1 MCSERRTVSKRNP
14 LLKNKKYLIAATAC
28 FVVFELAVVYC
39 MYNISFSLFS
49 YICIITSCLFC
60 ALISDGSRSWLF
72 TQIGLIG
79 TVGADFFLVFLP
91 VQQRVPGMLFFCTT
105 QIAYFLRIWSEDRN
119 RIRKTV
125 HLIVRAV
132 ASVAILVITPIV
144 LGPRLDAISMISVFY
159 YANLICNLIFAF
171 CNFKQSGLFALALLA
186 FAVSD
191 TIIGFQSLSS
201 YFLIPRGS
209 FIFHAIRFGKNIFYP
224 LYIMSQISIS
234 ISVAFRRSRRTSD
247 DKKASV

>member
-1 MCSERRTVSKRNP
+1 M
-14 LLKNKKYLIAATAC
+14 TAC
-28 FVVFELAVVYC
+28 FLVLQLTFVYC
-39 MYNISFSLFS
+39 MYHIRFSLFS
-49 YICIITSCLFC
+49 YICIISSCLFC
-60 ALISDGSRSWLF
+60 ALLADSSRSWLF

-105 QIAYFLRIWSEDRN
+105 QIAYFLRIYFEDHN

-125 HLIVRAV
+125 HLVVRAV
-132 ASVAILVITPIV
+132 ASVAILIVTPIV

-159 YANLICNLIFAF
+159 YANLICNLLFGF
-171 CNFKQSGLFALALLA
+171 LNFKQSRLFTLALFAFA
-186 FAVSD
+186 FSD

-209 FIFHAIRFGKNIFYP
+209 FIFYAIRIGKDIFYP
-224 LYIMSQISIS
+224 LYIIAQISIPL
-234 ISVAFRRSRRTSD
+234 SVAFR
-247 DKKASV
+247 KAGAAPTANADPV

>member
-1 MCSERRTVSKRNP
+1 MCSVRKNVSKRIP
-14 LLKNKKYLIAATAC
+14 RIKNKKYLIAATAC
-28 FVVFELAVVYC
+28 FAVFELAVVYC

-91 VQQRVPGMLFFCTT
+91 TQQRVPGMLFFCTT

-119 RIRKTV
+119 RTRKTV

-132 ASVAILVITPIV
+132 ASIAILVITPIV
-144 LGPRLDAISMISVFY
+144 LGSRLDAISMISVFY
-159 YANLICNLIFAF
+159 YVNLICNLIFAF
-171 CNFKQSGLFALALLA
+171 CNFRQSGLFALALLA
-186 FAVSD
+186 FAFSD

-209 FIFHAIRFGKNIFYP
+209 FIFHAIQFGKGIFYP
-224 LYIMSQISIS
+224 LYICSQISIP
-234 ISVAFRRSRRTSD
+234 ISVAFRKRHEASP
-247 DKKASV
+247 DKNESA